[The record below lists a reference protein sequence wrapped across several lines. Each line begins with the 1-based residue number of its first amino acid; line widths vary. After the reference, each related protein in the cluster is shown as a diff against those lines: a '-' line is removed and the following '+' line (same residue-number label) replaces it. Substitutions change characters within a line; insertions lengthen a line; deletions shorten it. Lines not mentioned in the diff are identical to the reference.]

1 MKGFRVDGLAAEDK
15 EIALDVAGD
24 DAAGE
29 ILRLFA
35 FRVMG
40 FGEFGHAPEIG
51 VAPFHSAENAVEGM
65 EGADD
70 AVVQQNQFVIVV
82 ERR

>member
-1 MKGFRVDGLAAEDK
+1 MWRGMTPLGRY
-15 EIALDVAGD
+15 
-24 DAAGE
+24 
-29 ILRLFA
+29 FA
-35 FRVMG
+35 SSRFGVMG

-65 EGADD
+65 ERADD